1 MNKRITLIDL
11 LIWISLVFIVAI
23 GTCVF
28 CEMDAND
35 ELNYEACQHVFVVT
49 SEYNWWLQQYKTI
62 SRCAKCGMVI

>member
-1 MNKRITLIDL
+1 MNKRIILIGL
-11 LIWISLVFIVAI
+11 FIWISLVFIVAI
-23 GTCVF
+23 GIYAF
-28 CEMDAND
+28 CEVDSND